1 MIINGGVLVVVV
13 VVVVG
18 DVEGGSTFGVEFE
31 FEFEVLQM
39 TVAAV
44 DF

>member
-1 MIINGGVLVVVV
+1 MIINGGVLVVV